1 MKATNIQWD
10 VDRKKGLKFLPKEI
24 DIPDDIAYNENGDVD
39 EEAIS
44 DYLSDETGFC
54 HYGFEIG

>member
-10 VDRKKGLKFLPKEI
+10 VDRKKDLKFLPKEI

-54 HYGFEIG
+54 HYGFKIG

>member
-1 MKATNIQWD
+1 MKAFNIQWD
-10 VDRKKGLKFLPKEI
+10 VDRKKDLKFLPKEI
-24 DIPDDIAYNENGDVD
+24 VIPDDIAYNENGDVD

-44 DYLSDETGFC
+44 DYLSNETGFC